1 MQINPYQPMSGYN
14 TPMSYQQYGNY
25 NPYIQQQRGY
35 QQQEIPVQ
43 QYQPVQ
49 QQIGINGKVI
59 QTVENITANDVPM
72 DGSVAFFPKNDL
84 SEIYAKKW
92 NSDGTICTVL
102 FKPVLNNKSTETVEN
117 SEINSTE
124 KLTKT
129 VMERFDE
136 LGKRIDD
143 FMNKSTQKQQV
154 NRSKKEETE

>member
-14 TPMSYQQYGNY
+14 TPMSYQQYGNN

-84 SEIYAKKW
+84 SEIYTKKW

-136 LGKRIDD
+136 LEKRIDD

>member
-84 SEIYAKKW
+84 SEIYAKK
-92 NSDGTICTVL
+92 
-102 FKPVLNNKSTETVEN
+102 
-117 SEINSTE
+117 
-124 KLTKT
+124 
-129 VMERFDE
+129 
-136 LGKRIDD
+136 
-143 FMNKSTQKQQV
+143 
-154 NRSKKEETE
+154 

>member
-25 NPYIQQQRGY
+25 NTYIQQQRGY

-136 LGKRIDD
+136 LEKRIDD

>member
-1 MQINPYQPMSGYN
+1 MQINPYQQMGGYN

-102 FKPVLNNKSTETVEN
+102 FKPILDNKSTKTVEN

-136 LGKRIDD
+136 LEKRIDD

-154 NRSKKEETE
+154 NRSKKEEIE

>member
-1 MQINPYQPMSGYN
+1 MQINPYQPMGGYN

-102 FKPVLNNKSTETVEN
+102 FKPILDNKSTKTVEN

-136 LGKRIDD
+136 LEKRIDD
-143 FMNKSTQKQQV
+143 FMNKSTQKQQA
-154 NRSKKEETE
+154 NRSKKEEIE

>member
-35 QQQEIPVQ
+35 QQQEIPIQ

-102 FKPVLNNKSTETVEN
+102 FKPILNNKSTETVEKP
-117 SEINSTE
+117 EINSTE

-136 LGKRIDD
+136 LEKRIDD

>member
-35 QQQEIPVQ
+35 QQQEIPIQ

-102 FKPVLNNKSTETVEN
+102 FKPILNNKSTETVEN

-136 LGKRIDD
+136 LEKRIDD

>member
-1 MQINPYQPMSGYN
+1 MQKNPAQPMSGYN

-84 SEIYAKKW
+84 SEIYTKKW
-92 NSDGTICTVL
+92 NSDGKICTVL
-102 FKPVLNNKSTETVEN
+102 FKPILNNKSTETVEN

-136 LGKRIDD
+136 LEKRIDD

>member
-43 QYQPVQ
+43 QYQTVQ

-102 FKPVLNNKSTETVEN
+102 FKPILNNKSTETVEN

-136 LGKRIDD
+136 LEKRIDD

>member
-35 QQQEIPVQ
+35 QQQEIPIQ

-136 LGKRIDD
+136 LEKRIDD

>member
-1 MQINPYQPMSGYN
+1 MQINPSQPMSGYN

-102 FKPVLNNKSTETVEN
+102 FKPILNNKSTETVEN

-136 LGKRIDD
+136 LEKRIDD

>member
-102 FKPVLNNKSTETVEN
+102 FKPFLNNKSTETVEN
-117 SEINSTE
+117 PEINSTE

-136 LGKRIDD
+136 LEKRIDD

>member
-49 QQIGINGKVI
+49 QQIGINGKII

-102 FKPVLNNKSTETVEN
+102 FKPILNNKSTETVEN
-117 SEINSTE
+117 PEINSTE

-129 VMERFDE
+129 VMERFDALE
-136 LGKRIDD
+136 KRIDD